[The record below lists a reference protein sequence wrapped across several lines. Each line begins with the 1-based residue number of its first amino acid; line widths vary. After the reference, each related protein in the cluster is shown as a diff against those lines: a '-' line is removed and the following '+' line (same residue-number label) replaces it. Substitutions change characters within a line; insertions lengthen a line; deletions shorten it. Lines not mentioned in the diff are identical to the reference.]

1 MSVLIA
7 PVVSDAISVGLE
19 IDAAKHSKPAAFMA
33 ANKATY
39 EALIHVWF
47 NTALDMSNKM
57 ADMLLESIRLNGLE
71 GTISSFSSLS
81 EKILSEDKP
90 TFSVSE
96 LTFLGTCADSI
107 APASTLY
114 TYKCLLQ
121 YLRFGKRFAPRENP
135 ELEDISYQKFYDLQ
149 KEIKESMRKWSDI
162 PVQYKDIFRSFIQNL
177 LPWDRIISRVEEYLG
192 EPEYNFSPGVSYN
205 TDRSVLS
212 KVVEALKSDN
222 TFLPPIGSR
231 MVTLNNGIVGGFPD
245 HVYVAESKAKQPEA
259 RLRWGSKHWKPQ
271 PVRERVRVD
280 GKTIK
285 ITTNTSDLVRER
297 IQQRW
302 VHHSTSLNS
311 QDYPVRYAKLLA
323 VPKTYKSHRMI
334 APENAL
340 RQARA
345 RVIADF
351 LAREFP
357 VFLGSY
363 SQERN
368 QLLARQG
375 ATTGNYVTFDL
386 SAASDSVTAQHLSLF
401 PPRVQQMIEP
411 FLPTHFVDARQPGVS
426 HLLYSAATM
435 GNGLTFR
442 LEELVFAGIVAVA
455 VHILLCFKMRRPPSF
470 EDILDYMV
478 CYIAIYGDDIV
489 VPAELAEILEHLLQ
503 LFGFTVNNSKSFT
516 AETRS
521 FIDGS
526 TLRFRESCGVD
537 VLMDVKNGEA
547 LEVTSV
553 YWPRKFR
560 DLPVKDY
567 FTDEYED
574 SISSYVKLSNALRSS
589 GWLQGASAA
598 ESWVFH
604 LFPEMTRTPT
614 DDTSDLLGE
623 PTPVHIAWKNPA
635 YAQMDPGYDPG
646 FPGAAWI
653 AVKRWLSAY
662 PVAVADTDAIKEKFP
677 KASRTERMEKETIPK
692 QPVDSELDWDF
703 AVDLFNRYKYYKF
716 LKDGPS
722 VMYEFSYVRR
732 LTVKDDDEGGFRTLT
747 SSPIRTLVS
756 ESPGSFS
763 AFIGL
768 QKLIWKIGT
777 I

>member
-19 IDAAKHSKPAAFMA
+19 IDAAKHSEPAAFQA

-39 EALIHVWF
+39 EALIHIWY
-47 NTALDMSNKM
+47 NIALDMSDVM
-57 ADMLLESIRLNGLE
+57 ADMLLANIKLNGLE

-81 EKILSEDKP
+81 EKMLSENKP
-90 TFSVSE
+90 VFTVSE
-96 LTFLGTCADSI
+96 LTFLGKCADSI
-107 APASTLY
+107 APASNLVLFR
-114 TYKCLLQ
+114 CLLQ

-149 KEIKESMRKWSDI
+149 KEIKESMRTWSDI
-162 PVQYKDIFRSFIQNL
+162 PVLYKDIFRSFIQNL
-177 LPWDRIISRVEEYLG
+177 LPWNQIIRRTEEYLG

-205 TDRSVLS
+205 TNRSVFS
-212 KVVEALKSDN
+212 KVIEALKSDN

-259 RLRWGSKHWKPQ
+259 RLRWGSRHWIPQ
-271 PVRERVRVD
+271 PVRERVQVD
-280 GKTIK
+280 GKTVRL
-285 ITTNTSDLVRER
+285 TMNTSDLVRER
-297 IQQRW
+297 RQQQW
-302 VHHSTSLNS
+302 VHHSTPLNS

-351 LAREFP
+351 LAQEFP
-357 VFLGSY
+357 DFLGSY

-368 QLLARQG
+368 QLLAKQG

-411 FLPTHFVDARQPGVS
+411 FLPTHFVDARRPEVS

-435 GNGLTFR
+435 GNGFTFR
-442 LEELVFAGIVAVA
+442 LVELVISGIVAVA
-455 VHILLCFKMRRPPSF
+455 VHVLLCFKTRRTPTF
-470 EDILDYMV
+470 EDLLDYMN
-478 CYIAIYGDDIV
+478 CYVAIYGDDII
-489 VPAELAEILEHLLQ
+489 VPDEMSEILEHMLQ
-503 LFGFTVNNSKSFT
+503 LFGFTVNEDKSFT

-521 FIDGS
+521 FWDGAV
-526 TLRFRESCGVD
+526 LRFRESCGVD
-537 VLMDVKNGEA
+537 VLMDVQNEEA

-560 DLPVKDY
+560 DLPVKDF

-614 DDTSDLLGE
+614 NDTSDLFGD
-623 PTPVHIAWKNPA
+623 PTSVHIARKNPA
-635 YAQMDPGYDPG
+635 YAQTDPGYVPE
-646 FPGAAWI
+646 FPGAPWL

-662 PVAVADTDAIKEKFP
+662 PVAVADTDAIKKQFP
-677 KASRTERMEKETIPK
+677 KASRSERMEKETIPK
-692 QPVDSELDWDF
+692 QPVDSEWDWNF

-722 VMYEFSYVRR
+722 VMYEFSYVYH
-732 LTVKDDDEGGFRTLT
+732 LMVKDDDSDNLKTLT
-747 SSPIRTLVS
+747 SHPIRTLVS